1 MVLFKLLIT
10 CAISFLQEPY
20 LTSGNYSAEAKI
32 HYYFIALLKQLVGT
46 LLPFIFIRESVK
58 CVVVFFHAVQGRK
71 WSIVLEGKYKWQESR
86 ILWQTLWLACGFG
99 GQASV
104 TNTKP
109 SQ

>member
-32 HYYFIALLKQLVGT
+32 RYYFIALLKQLVGT

-104 TNTKP
+104 TNPKP